1 MIAPVNWC
9 YRRWWRESGCCLVEA
24 LLTLGV
30 GAWVGGF
37 VTVLVVSRS
46 SSASL
51 EPPQRVR
58 LFRDFGRRYGIVA
71 AVAMAFIL
79 FPAAILSYIN
89 PLNTPALAI
98 LVLSVVIIAISIP
111 AIRQARRIGALRRD
125 ALDHPNDK
133 AKADAVARGVRS
145 GTIMRSILAVGSVG
159 LVVLTV
165 IL

>member
-1 MIAPVNWC
+1 M
-9 YRRWWRESGCCLVEA
+9 EA

-46 SSASL
+46 TSVSL

-58 LFRDFGRRYGIVA
+58 FFRDFGRHYGIVA

-79 FPAAILSYIN
+79 IPAAILSYIN
-89 PLNTPALAI
+89 PLNTAALAT
-98 LVLSVVIIAISIP
+98 LVLSVVIIALSIP
-111 AIRQARRIGALRRD
+111 AIKQARRIGTLRRD
-125 ALDHPNDK
+125 ALDHPNDTT
-133 AKADAVARGVRS
+133 KADAVARGVRS
-145 GTIMRSILAVGSVG
+145 GTIMRSILAVCSVG

-165 IL
+165 FL